1 MTDEQPASG
10 LRNPQAAV
18 RGVAMG
24 TLILESIVVL
34 LAIAPLDV
42 MYGITGTQIAVLV
55 GVAVGCL
62 LVCGLLR
69 RPWGWHVGT
78 ALQVAVILTGFYLA
92 TMFVLGG
99 FFLLIWLYLL
109 RLRTTVALP
118 ARFDH

>member
-1 MTDEQPASG
+1 
-10 LRNPQAAV
+10 
-18 RGVAMG
+18 
-24 TLILESIVVL
+24 
-34 LAIAPLDV
+34 V